1 MTTDLPQNGRLQL
14 DDLDAL
20 IEQLETQFDDTRLLT
35 PSGRRITTSSCTN
48 CECCTCTCPCGG

>member
-20 IEQLETQFDDTRLLT
+20 IEQLETQFDDTQLLT
-35 PSGRRITTSSCTN
+35 PSGRITTSSCTN
-48 CECCTCTCPCGG
+48 CACCTCTCPCGG

>member
-1 MTTDLPQNGRLQL
+1 MTTDLPRNERLQL

-20 IEQLETQFDDTRLLT
+20 IEQLETQFDDTQLT